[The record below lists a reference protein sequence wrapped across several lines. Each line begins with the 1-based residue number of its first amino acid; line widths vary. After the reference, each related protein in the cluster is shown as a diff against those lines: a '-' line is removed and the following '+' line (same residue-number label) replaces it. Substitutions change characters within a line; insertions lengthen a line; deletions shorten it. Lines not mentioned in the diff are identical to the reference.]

1 MHKRLYYYLS
11 LSIISVFYTIVT
23 LSAPLNLNR
32 FNLTPNKT
40 HLLQI
45 TLLLPIVMIWWI
57 AAYGAERFKL
67 YTSQIKQH
75 KDGRAFDK
83 ISTGLVILVVS
94 IILNGLFSVLR
105 GWAYMDG
112 WLAAFTNMSNHMAV
126 IGPLIAYSYMYV
138 GSVELK
144 KLVKKR
150 PANSKNL
157 LAVVILMLV
166 IVAVYLKFLLSYK
179 YLSATPD
186 PTRYSSYYMSS
197 TMVFL
202 TIALPYIV
210 GWFLG
215 IKAAFNIIEYRQT
228 VKGVL
233 YKSMLLKLVIGI
245 LVVIGFYFVVQ
256 LLTLFS
262 TFIAR
267 AGLGSILL
275 IVYLL
280 IIAYSIGFLFIAAGA
295 KQLSKIDRV

>member
-11 LSIISVFYTIVT
+11 LSIISIVYIAVT
-23 LSAPLNLNR
+23 LAAPLTANR

-40 HLLQI
+40 HLLQL
-45 TLLLPIVMIWWI
+45 TLLLPIVLIWWI

-67 YTSQIKQH
+67 YTNHIKQH

-83 ISTGLVILVVS
+83 ISTGLVILVAS

-105 GWAYMDG
+105 GWADKDG
-112 WLAAFTNMSNHMAV
+112 WLAAYTNLANHVAV
-126 IGPLIAYSYMYV
+126 IGPLIAYSFMYA
-138 GSVELK
+138 GSADLK
-144 KLVKKR
+144 KQVRKKR
-150 PANSKNL
+150 PNSKDL
-157 LAVVILMLV
+157 LVVALLMLA
-166 IVAVYLKFLLSYK
+166 IAAIYLKFLLSYK
-179 YLSATPD
+179 YLSTTPD
-186 PTRYSSYYMSS
+186 PARYSSYYMSS
-197 TMVFL
+197 TLVAL
-202 TIALPYIV
+202 TIALPYIL

-215 IKAAFNIIEYRQT
+215 IKAAFNIIEYRRA
-228 VKGVL
+228 VKGVV

-245 LVVIGFYFVVQ
+245 LAVIGFYFIVQ

-275 IVYLL
+275 VVYLL
-280 IIAYSIGFLFIAAGA
+280 IISYSIGFLYIAAGA